1 MLPFIIKYSVIV
13 VLVLQCRYNNKS
25 VLFLSQVLFT
35 GDIERCEVAL
45 YLAKRVCGAGGTHL
59 RSLKDNH

>member
-13 VLVLQCRYNNKS
+13 VLVLQCRKNKS

-35 GDIERCEVAL
+35 GDIERCEAAL

>member
-1 MLPFIIKYSVIV
+1 MLLQSLYYSVEKIN
-13 VLVLQCRYNNKS
+13 QYC
-25 VLFLSQVLFT
+25 LFLSQVLFT
-35 GDIERCEVAL
+35 GDIERCEAAL

>member
-13 VLVLQCRYNNKS
+13 VLVLQCRKNKS

-35 GDIERCEVAL
+35 GDIEHCEAAL